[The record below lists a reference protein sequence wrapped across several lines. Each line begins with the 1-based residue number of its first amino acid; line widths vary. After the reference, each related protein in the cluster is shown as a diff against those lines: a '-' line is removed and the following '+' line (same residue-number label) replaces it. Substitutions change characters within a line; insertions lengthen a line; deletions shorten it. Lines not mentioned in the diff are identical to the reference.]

1 VQSVVAGIVSTP
13 AAGNIKP
20 GWLVITSERLAED
33 SLRLLGSHPVIAPN
47 WRHALMTQLTDF
59 LPRSVLR
66 VMMNAVSKRM
76 VNKTVAAL
84 ERDREEL
91 LLQKSKDD

>member
-20 GWLVITSERLAED
+20 GWLVISSERLAED

-47 WRHALMTQLTDF
+47 WRHALMTQLTNL
-59 LPRSVLR
+59 LPRPVLR
-66 VMMNAVSKRM
+66 MMMNAASKRL
-76 VNKTVAAL
+76 VKKTVAGL

-91 LLQKSKDD
+91 LQKSKDD